1 MTKCF
6 LVNFFFL
13 QILPEVE
20 MASFACVYNSTPGP
34 VMRLSILYL
43 ASHAVFD
50 IEISLA
56 KSSLLQLKPSLI
68 FLAGCWVESPVCPVC
83 FNSTPLLILVSTQRL
98 PA

>member
-1 MTKCF
+1 MF
-6 LVNFFFL
+6 SSQFFFL

-20 MASFACVYNSTPGP
+20 MASFACVYISTPGP
-34 VMRLSILYL
+34 VTRLSILYL

-56 KSSLLQLKPSLI
+56 KSFLLQLKPSLVL
-68 FLAGCWVESPVCPVC
+68 LAGCWVESPVCPVC
-83 FNSTPLLILVSTQRL
+83 FNSTPLLILISTQSL

>member
-6 LVNFFFL
+6 LVNFFL

-20 MASFACVYNSTPGP
+20 MASFACVYNATPGP
-34 VMRLSILYL
+34 VTCLSILYL
-43 ASHAVFD
+43 AHAVFD
-50 IEISLA
+50 IEIPLA
-56 KSSLLQLKPSLI
+56 KSSLLQLKPSLVL
-68 FLAGCWVESPVCPVC
+68 LAGCWVESPVCPVC